1 MHSKS
6 RMSRPPSQLPLPRGN
21 ALIFTPAASA
31 NWIPPFMVMMMI
43 MVMVMISG
51 LPRTQL
57 GGGVAGLAV
66 PSCIHSWLRWEPAGS
81 SLPTSLYHHLH
92 TMCYANCLYLCLK
105 SSHLL
110 NAHKPLPLVVILPP
124 IIFVIANISTNS
136 QYK

>member
-31 NWIPPFMVMMMI
+31 NWIPPCIVMMMMTMI

-81 SLPTSLYHHLH
+81 SLPTSLYHRHHSQHHDL
-92 TMCYANCLYLCLK
+92 TSK
-105 SSHLL
+105 SIVS
-110 NAHKPLPLVVILPP
+110 NSTKK
-124 IIFVIANISTNS
+124 IFVIVEI
-136 QYK
+136 